1 MREALIVWG
10 GWPGHEPEACAAVIA
25 GMLRDEGM
33 TVHVT
38 DDFAAFGDPS
48 VHRMSLVVPVI
59 TRAQIAREPLDN
71 LIAAVKSGVGLAGCH
86 GGLAGSFREEVAFHF
101 MCGCQWVAHPGGM
114 IDFRVEVTRPDD
126 PIMAGIESFDY
137 SSEQYYLH
145 YDPAIEILA
154 TTTFSG
160 EYDAPW
166 TKGVAMPVAYKRRFG
181 EGRIFYSALG
191 HSARE
196 FDHASMRTI
205 LRRGLQWAA
214 R

>member
-10 GWPGHEPEACAAVIA
+10 GWPGHEPEACAAIIA
-25 GMLRDEGM
+25 GMLRDDGL
-33 TVHVT
+33 TTHVT

-59 TRAQIAREPLDN
+59 TRAKIEREPLAN

-86 GGLAGSFREEVAFHF
+86 GGLAGSFREEVDFHF

-114 IDFRVEVTRPDD
+114 IPFRVEVTRPDD
-126 PIMAGIESFDY
+126 PVMAGIDSFDY
-137 SSEQYYLH
+137 VSEQYYLH

-160 EYDAPW
+160 DHGAPW

-181 EGRIFYSALG
+181 EGRVFYSALG

-196 FDHASMRTI
+196 FEHPAMSAI